1 MIRFTIALTFC
12 ILAAA
17 CSAAPQQPSTPAAPN
32 ARRPARSTL
41 VTVRRDVTVR
51 HDASHSHVA
60 LSSVPTKLLYV
71 SDAGTD
77 DVQIYT
83 YPDGAPAGTLTG
95 FDQPQGECVDV
106 AGDVFVTNTRA
117 STIVEYAHAGTSPVA
132 TLADPGQFPVACAI
146 NPRTGDLAV
155 SNAFDTGFYSGSVSI
170 YKKATGTPTTYPN
183 SQFFES
189 FFLSYDDSGD
199 VFVDGLT
206 YDSNSNDP
214 YAFALAELK
223 KGTGTFS
230 PIPVATTINYPG
242 NVAWSNENIAIGD
255 QEYGPTVG
263 AVYQVQLGASGG
275 TVVGTTLLDG
285 VCDVPQFYILKT
297 VLLGPDACK
306 ANVAFFGY
314 PAGGA
319 HRRVVNA
326 GLQEPIGAVVSVM
339 PTPTPSP
346 TPTPM
351 PTPTPT
357 PVPTPPHGTTP
368 TPEPTPTPA
377 P

>member
-1 MIRFTIALTFC
+1 M
-12 ILAAA
+12 
-17 CSAAPQQPSTPAAPN
+17 
-32 ARRPARSTL
+32 RSTL
-41 VTVRRDVTVR
+41 VTVRREVTVR
-51 HDASHSHVA
+51 HDASHSHIA
-60 LSSVPTKLLYV
+60 LNSALTKLLYV

-83 YPDGAPAGTLTG
+83 YPNGAPAGTLTG
-95 FDQPQGECVDV
+95 FNEPQGECVDS

-117 STIVEYAHAGTSPVA
+117 STIVEYAHGGTTPVA

-146 NPRTGDLAV
+146 NSRTGDLAV
-155 SNAFDTGFYSGSVSI
+155 SNAFDTGFYGGSVSV
-170 YKKATGTPTTYPN
+170 YKKAVGTPTTYSNP
-183 SQFFES
+183 QFFES
-189 FFLSYDDSGD
+189 FFLSYDDGGD

-206 YDSNSNDP
+206 YESNSNDP

-230 PIPVATTINYPG
+230 TIPVATTINYPG
-242 NVAWSNENIAIGD
+242 NVVWSKKNVAIGD
-255 QEYGPTVG
+255 QEYGPTQG

-285 VCDVPQFYILKT
+285 VCDVPQFYVVKS

-326 GLQEPIGAVVSVM
+326 GLKEPIGAVVSVM

-346 TPTPM
+346 TPTPITT
-351 PTPTPT
+351 PTPIPTPTETPT
-357 PVPTPPHGTTP
+357 PVPTP
-368 TPEPTPTPA
+368 TPA
-377 P
+377 KSPKPKSTP